1 MGAKTRKII
10 AAKEGAIGRITFNT
24 PERRNAIALEMWQAM
39 PEILADFAADDAVRV
54 IVVNGAGGKAFSAG
68 ADISQF
74 EDVRSSEQAIADYNA
89 DVGKAQAALSGAG
102 KPTIAEIQGL
112 CVGGGLAVALCCD
125 LRLASDDSRFAIPA
139 AKLGLGYGIDGL
151 RPLVDLVGPSH
162 AKEIF
167 FTARLFDAAEALG
180 MGLVNRVVP
189 AADLAAD
196 VVDYAET
203 IGANA
208 PLTVQAVKTIVGEV
222 VKDAGDRDMDLCRTV
237 VDRCFASADYVEGR
251 QAFMEKRKPNFQ
263 GR

>member
-1 MGAKTRKII
+1 MDASTDKMI
-10 AAKEGAIGRITFNT
+10 ATKDGIIGRITFNT
-24 PERRNAIALEMWQAM
+24 PQRRNAIGLEMWQAM
-39 PEILADFAADDAVRV
+39 PEILADFAADESVRV
-54 IVVNGAGGKAFSAG
+54 IVLNGAGGKAFSAG

-74 EDVRSSEQAIADYNA
+74 EKVRSSEGAIADYNTHV
-89 DVGKAQAALSGAG
+89 DKAQKALAG
-102 KPTIAEIQGL
+102 VAKPTIAEIQGL
-112 CVGGGLAVALCCD
+112 CVGGGLAVALNCD
-125 LRLASDDSRFAIPA
+125 LRIASDDSRFAIPA
-139 AKLGLGYGIDGL
+139 AKLGLGYGADGI
-151 RPLVDLVGPSH
+151 RPLVDLVGPSA

-189 AADLAAD
+189 AADLTSV

-222 VKDAGDRDMDLCRTV
+222 VKDPDGRDMDLCQAV
-237 VDRCFASADYVEGR
+237 VDRCFASADYIEGR
-251 QAFMEKRKPNFQ
+251 QAFMEKRRPNFQ